1 MKRGPLVK
9 PRQLAVCVCVAAILV
24 GAACRNGSG
33 PFFPVQP
40 QPTPHAWL
48 GRQADCQ
55 PGFPDEDGW
64 LGGDAAASVVLPGTK
79 GRESLWLFGDSFVE
93 RPGSPPGERV
103 YPFVHNSV
111 AVSRCGADGHW
122 QLDYT
127 WRSDAQGAP
136 RAFFEP
142 EPGGDAAYYWPIS
155 AAAVGDVV
163 FVALLR
169 VAPAEASGPFKLPFR
184 LEGVDLARI
193 EGLSGPPTRW
203 QVRYSTLSRG
213 GEALPAASLVAQGDH
228 LYAFAFLD
236 REGDRSPRILTRLP
250 LAALAQWR
258 PKLEDALET
267 LADDG
272 RFITGLN
279 PERAPILMDD
289 DASEMSVH
297 FDPGLGRW
305 LAVYSDPTASD
316 DGDRGDTIWL
326 RRAEDLRGPW
336 SAPEPLLRIPELANL
351 PDPEPGE
358 PFCYAGKAHP
368 ELAPS
373 GELLVTW
380 VCNLY
385 APDDREIPEVLER
398 LRTTPTLYRP
408 RTLRIPIP

>member
-1 MKRGPLVK
+1 MTRSSRLPLRPLQILALIGGMLAGSACVGGPARV
-9 PRQLAVCVCVAAILV
+9 PLAIPSSPSPA
-24 GAACRNGSG
+24 
-33 PFFPVQP
+33 
-40 QPTPHAWL
+40 L
-48 GRQADCQ
+48 GTQARCQ
-55 PGFPDEDGW
+55 PEFADEDGW
-64 LGGDAAASVVLPGTK
+64 LGGDAAASVVLPGSQ
-79 GRESLWLFGDSFVE
+79 GSESLWLFGDSFVE

-103 YPFVHNSV
+103 YPFVHNTV
-111 AVSRCGADGHW
+111 ALSRCDADGRW
-122 QLDYT
+122 QLDYA

-142 EPGGDAAYYWPIS
+142 EPGGEAAYYWPIS

-169 VAPAEASGPFKLPFR
+169 VAPAEASGPFHLPFR

-193 EGLSGPPTRW
+193 EGLSGPPARW
-203 QVRYSTLSRG
+203 QVRYSTLARG
-213 GEALPAASLVAQGDH
+213 GEALPAASLVALDDH

-236 REGDRSPRILTRLP
+236 RADDRSPRILTRLP
-250 LAALAQWR
+250 LAALARWR
-258 PKLEDALET
+258 PSFEDVLET
-267 LADDG
+267 FVDDG
-272 RFITGLN
+272 HFAAGLL
-279 PERAPILMDD
+279 PDRARILMDD

-297 FDPGLGRW
+297 FDPGPGRW
-305 LAVYSDPTASD
+305 LAVYSDPTASEA
-316 DGDRGDTIWL
+316 GDRGDTIWL
-326 RRAEDLRGPW
+326 RRAEKLRGPW
-336 SAPEPLLRIPELANL
+336 STPEPLLRIPELAEL

-385 APDDREIPEVLER
+385 APDEREIPEVLER

-408 RTLRIPIP
+408 RTRRIPIP